1 MQTYVFHL
9 RRALEPDRVR
19 GTGGGLVTSGRGYVL
34 RVEREQLDAAVFE
47 DGFTAGRAALEAGRY
62 DEAAQRLRTA
72 LDLWR
77 GPVLADVADYVFTG
91 LEAARLEELQLAALE
106 ARIDA
111 DLALGRHDALTAEL
125 ERLAGER
132 VLRERLHGQLM
143 LALYRCGRQADALA
157 AHRRV
162 RDLLVG
168 ELGIDPGERCSAC
181 TPMFRPTTPR
191 WTGAREAC
199 PSSPPKPP
207 ALLPPGPRPRLRD
220 DLACGRPPIA
230 VSQIGRGDSPAAC
243 RPSAQPWRSRR
254 RWPSWWWRGRGRE
267 SLLACQAIAWA

>member
-91 LEAARLEELQLAALE
+91 LEAAGWRS
-106 ARIDA
+106 
-111 DLALGRHDALTAEL
+111 
-125 ERLAGER
+125 
-132 VLRERLHGQLM
+132 
-143 LALYRCGRQADALA
+143 
-157 AHRRV
+157 
-162 RDLLVG
+162 
-168 ELGIDPGERCSAC
+168 CSW
-181 TPMFRPTTPR
+181 PR
-191 WTGAREAC
+191 WRPGSTLTWRWAGTTR
-199 PSSPPKPP
+199 SPP
-207 ALLPPGPRPRLRD
+207 
-220 DLACGRPPIA
+220 
-230 VSQIGRGDSPAAC
+230 S
-243 RPSAQPWRSRR
+243 
-254 RWPSWWWRGRGRE
+254 
-267 SLLACQAIAWA
+267 